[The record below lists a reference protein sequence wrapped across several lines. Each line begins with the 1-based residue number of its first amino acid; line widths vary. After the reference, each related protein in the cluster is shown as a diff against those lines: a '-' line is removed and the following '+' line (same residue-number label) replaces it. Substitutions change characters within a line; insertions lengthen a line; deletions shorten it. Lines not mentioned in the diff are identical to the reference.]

1 MYENEGANDSNMD
14 IESGP
19 LTVGL
24 HPERDPDAVFIT
36 IGEASGQITSSSWL
50 GDVVAVVASHFDDHS
65 EAADV
70 LIKAC
75 SAKLTED
82 ETDAVTVALQALRG
96 RGEAQAEVRW
106 HWGKRRI
113 DAKATISTRE
123 LCEAA
128 KLSEMKCGAKVAA
141 VLGAKV
147 LPVPGRTMLPKLGRQ
162 VRFLVG

>member
-1 MYENEGANDSNMD
+1 MGANDSNLD
-14 IESGP
+14 ITIGP

-24 HPERDPDAVFIT
+24 HPERDPDAVFVS
-36 IGEASGQITSSSWL
+36 IGEASGQITSSSWFT
-50 GDVVAVVASHFDDHS
+50 DVVAVVSSDFDDHS

-82 ETDAVTVALQALRG
+82 EQDDLTVALQALRG
-96 RGEAQAEVRW
+96 RGEAQAVIRW
-106 HWGKRRI
+106 HWGARGI
-113 DAKATISTRE
+113 DAKATVSTRE
-123 LCEAA
+123 LVEAA

-141 VLGAKV
+141 VLGVKV
-147 LPVPGRTMLPKLGRQ
+147 TPVPGRTMLPKLGRQ